1 MEKKEWVRRIK
12 EELLAT
18 HKEAEEFK
26 ELYTRLV
33 LDFNKFKKR
42 KEEEFKEAKIEGK
55 KELIKKFFNAI
66 DNLGRAL
73 EVMNENKSDAESLY
87 KGVEMIYKQFLT
99 LLKEEGGEI
108 VEPKEGDDFDPE
120 IHEAIDLVEVC
131 DEKLNKKVIKSV
143 QRGFKYMGK
152 SISPARVIVGVF
164 KEGKKE
170 SGSIPNEEGNVKEE
184 ETNYA

>member
-1 MEKKEWVRRIK
+1 MEKKEWVKRIK
-12 EELLAT
+12 EELLAI

-26 ELYTRLV
+26 DLYTKVV

-42 KEEEFKEAKIEGK
+42 KEEEFKEAKVEGK

-73 EVMNENKSDAESLY
+73 EVINENKGDTESLY
-87 KGVEMIYKQFLT
+87 KGVEMIYKQFIN

-108 VEPKEGDDFDPE
+108 VEPKEGEDFNPE
-120 IHEAIDLVEVC
+120 IHEAIDLVEVS
-131 DEKLNKKVIKSV
+131 DKNLNKKIIKSV

-152 SISPARVIVGVF
+152 SVSPARVIVAVF
-164 KEGKKE
+164 KEDRRE
-170 SGSIPNEEGNVKEE
+170 LGSNPEEEVNRKEE
-184 ETNYA
+184 INYA